1 MTKKPETVI
10 EKDLR
15 TKLIEEG
22 KLDHE
27 AIKKFLTLHREIQ
40 RCYAFAEAAIP
51 TDIFKPHSSKIT
63 EWSDAYGYFVTS
75 CAACHKL
82 AKDEV
87 LYELWDWFSDYF
99 RKTGVDLTESVL
111 FDLDYDQGSYE
122 FLTSYTCAEKF
133 LELPLEYVCK
143 AFHIAEEEAILNAWD
158 DSLDDSLSE
167 FFGLFDHF
175 FHDQFGISIDYTR
188 IRRWYKKNV
197 LKLIG
202 PFERVDKEFGTVTKG
217 TYKNGEYDG
226 PLTQYLRNGDLYQ
239 VINYKNGVE
248 HGICEL
254 FHDNNVVRV
263 RYNYIDGDIEI
274 GSHLYF
280 DQNGEPL
287 NVKGLYRN
295 GKMHG
300 VHEYYDDEG
309 ELQYRKIYKNG
320 KQEGLWIHRSILTP
334 GILSKEN
341 MQNGL
346 RNGLSEEFNAHGLL
360 VRAEHFKDG
369 KRHGTCKVFN
379 ENTQLISKVNYK
391 EGKLDGL
398 SLIYHPNNQT
408 RKKITY
414 KNGIF
419 VKESEYD
426 DSGKLL
432 PWDPGGIPF

>member
-1 MTKKPETVI
+1 
-10 EKDLR
+10 
-15 TKLIEEG
+15 
-22 KLDHE
+22 
-27 AIKKFLTLHREIQ
+27 
-40 RCYAFAEAAIP
+40 
-51 TDIFKPHSSKIT
+51 
-63 EWSDAYGYFVTS
+63 
-75 CAACHKL
+75 
-82 AKDEV
+82 
-87 LYELWDWFSDYF
+87 
-99 RKTGVDLTESVL
+99 
-111 FDLDYDQGSYE
+111 
-122 FLTSYTCAEKF
+122 
-133 LELPLEYVCK
+133 
-143 AFHIAEEEAILNAWD
+143 
-158 DSLDDSLSE
+158 
-167 FFGLFDHF
+167 
-175 FHDQFGISIDYTR
+175 
-188 IRRWYKKNV
+188 
-197 LKLIG
+197 
-202 PFERVDKEFGTVTKG
+202 
-217 TYKNGEYDG
+217 
-226 PLTQYLRNGDLYQ
+226 
-239 VINYKNGVE
+239 
-248 HGICEL
+248 
-254 FHDNNVVRV
+254 
-263 RYNYIDGDIEI
+263 
-274 GSHLYF
+274 LYF

-360 VRAEHFKDG
+360 VMAEHFKDG
-369 KRHGTCKVFN
+369 KRNGTCKVFN

>member
-1 MTKKPETVI
+1 MTKKPKTVN

-27 AIKKFLTLHREIQ
+27 AIKKFLILHREIQ

-51 TDIFKPHSSKIT
+51 TDIFKPHPTKIT
-63 EWSDAYGYFVTS
+63 EWSDAYGYFATS
-75 CAACHKL
+75 RVACHKL
-82 AKDEV
+82 AKDDA
-87 LYELWDWFSDYF
+87 LYELWNWFSVDF
-99 RKTGVDLTESVL
+99 RTPNVKEGVLHDWG
-111 FDLDYDQGSYE
+111 YDQGSYE
-122 FLTSYTCAEKF
+122 FLISYTCAEKF
-133 LELPLEYVCK
+133 TELPLEYVCK
-143 AFHIAEEEAILNAWD
+143 AFHIAEEETVSNYRD
-158 DSLDDSLSE
+158 PLSE
-167 FFGLFDHF
+167 FFGLFDQF
-175 FHDQFGISIDYTR
+175 FHEQFCMSIDYTR
-188 IRRWYKKNV
+188 ISRWYKTNV

-202 PFERVDKEFGTVTKG
+202 PFERVDKESGSVTKG
-217 TYKNGEYDG
+217 TYKNGKYDG

-239 VINYKNGVE
+239 VTNYKNGVE

-254 FHDNNVVRV
+254 FHDNNVVRL
-263 RYNYIDGDIEI
+263 RYNYIDGDKEI

-280 DQNGEPL
+280 DENGEPL

-300 VHEYYDDEG
+300 VHERYDDKG
-309 ELQYRKIYKNG
+309 ELQDRSIYKNG
-320 KQEGLWIHRSILTP
+320 KQAGLRIHRGFLNPEI
-334 GILSKEN
+334 IIKEN

-346 RNGLSEEFNAHGLL
+346 RNGLSEKFDAHGQL

-379 ENTQLISKVNYK
+379 ENAQLVSKANYK
-391 EGKLDGL
+391 DDNLDGL
-398 SLIYHPNNQT
+398 SLIYHPNNEI

-414 KNGIF
+414 KNGMF

-432 PWDPGGIPF
+432 PTDPDDIPF